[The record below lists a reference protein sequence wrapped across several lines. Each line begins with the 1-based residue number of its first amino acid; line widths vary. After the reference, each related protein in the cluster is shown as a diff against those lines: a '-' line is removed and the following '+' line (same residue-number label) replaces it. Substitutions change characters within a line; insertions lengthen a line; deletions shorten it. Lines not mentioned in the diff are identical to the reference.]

1 MNPRIR
7 KEYKEIQNLPENS
20 QIGATYIDG
29 DLTHW
34 RGFVMGP
41 EQTPYEGGKFYI
53 DIHIPPDY
61 PFSPP
66 NMKFET
72 RVWHPNVSSQTGFIC
87 LDILKS
93 EWSPAITLRT
103 ALLSIQAL
111 LSVPNPDDPQDGV
124 VASQYL
130 GDPPGFERTA
140 REWTHKHATDGG
152 KITLRSEP
160 PFPYPE
166 ELSKLLEMGFDEEKS
181 KSVLYKV
188 NGNFQ
193 RAFDYL

>member
-7 KEYKEIQNLPENS
+7 KEYKEIQNLPPNS
-20 QIGATYIDG
+20 QIGAIYIDG

-34 RGFVMGP
+34 RGFVIGP

-103 ALLSIQAL
+103 ALLSVQAL
-111 LSVPNPDDPQDGV
+111 LSAPNPDDPQDGV
-124 VASQYL
+124 VAAQYL
-130 GDPPGFERTA
+130 GDPAGFSKTA
-140 REWTHKHATDGG
+140 REWTCKYAVDGG
-152 KITLRSEP
+152 KITIRSEP
-160 PFPYPE
+160 PFPYPN
-166 ELSKLLEMGFDEEKS
+166 ELAKLLEMGFEEEKS
-181 KSVLYKV
+181 KSVLLRV
-188 NGNFQ
+188 NGNVQ
-193 RAFDYL
+193 NAFDYL